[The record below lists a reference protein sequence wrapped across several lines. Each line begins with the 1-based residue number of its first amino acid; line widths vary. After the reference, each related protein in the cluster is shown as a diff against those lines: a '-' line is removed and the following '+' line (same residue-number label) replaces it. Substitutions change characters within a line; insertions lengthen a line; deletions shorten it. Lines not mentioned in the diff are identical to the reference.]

1 MPVFAVRTAKGDSWN
16 DARAIR
22 EQAFWPEHA
31 AFADLLVEKGV
42 IILGGPVDSD
52 DPDDIALLA
61 VEVADEAAARAAF
74 GPDPWLVH
82 GIFRLKEVRR
92 WTIWLDGRVPAAPA
106 GQGG

>member
-1 MPVFAVRTAKGDSWN
+1 MPVFAVRTAKGDSW
-16 DARAIR
+16 DDGRAIR

-61 VEVADEAAARAAF
+61 VEAADEAAARAAF

-82 GIFRLKEVRR
+82 GIFRLKEIRR
-92 WTIWLDGRVPAAPA
+92 WTIWLDGRNPAAPA